1 MVGESFDSAL
11 GKPGGK
17 PESES
22 DASDSLKGM
31 IASITTAGDSS
42 ERGGPE
48 GHTAWPPGQV
58 KLNLAIFY
66 ASCHSFV
73 QANQFF

>member
-22 DASDSLKGM
+22 DASDSLKG
-31 IASITTAGDSS
+31 ISASITTAGDSS

-48 GHTAWPPGQV
+48 GRTARPPGHV
-58 KLNLAIFY
+58 KLNLSNSY
-66 ASCHSFV
+66 ESRHCFV
-73 QANQFF
+73 QLN